1 MTENISK
8 LATRRRAHGARKERL
23 KELIAA
29 NSVLTGG
36 DFQLASGGA
45 STVFFDMKKTLLT
58 PEGANLTADLILEL
72 IADDS
77 VDAIGGLVIG
87 ACPIADAVCV
97 KSHPDRPITAFYVR
111 KEAKSTG
118 TQNMIEGT
126 LRGDE
131 RVVLVDD
138 VTTKGGSTLRA
149 VQAVRDL
156 GCHVVRA
163 ITVVDR
169 LEGARQNMAEHDVEL
184 VSLFTRDDFLD

>member
-1 MTENISK
+1 MTENLSK
-8 LATRRRAHGARKERL
+8 LATRRRASGSKKARL
-23 KELIAA
+23 KALIAA

-36 DFQLASGGA
+36 DFKLASGGA

-58 PEGANLTADLILEL
+58 PEGANLTADLILDL
-72 IADDS
+72 IADDN

-97 KSHPDRPITAFYVR
+97 KSHPDRPIAAFYVR

-118 TQNMIEGT
+118 TQNRIEGT

-138 VTTKGGSTLRA
+138 VTTQGGSTLRA
-149 VQAVRDL
+149 VQAVREL
-156 GCHVVRA
+156 GCSVVRA

-169 LEGARQNMAEHDVEL
+169 LEGAKQNLAEHDVEL

>member
-8 LATRRRAHGARKERL
+8 LATRRGGRGAKKARL
-23 KELIAA
+23 KALIAA
-29 NSVLTGG
+29 HSVLTGG

-58 PEGANLTADLILEL
+58 PEGANLTADLILDL
-72 IADDS
+72 ISDYP

-97 KSHPDRPITAFYVR
+97 KSYPDRPITAFYVR
-111 KEAKSTG
+111 KEPKSTG

-149 VQAVRDL
+149 VMAVREL
-156 GCHVVRA
+156 GCSVVRA

-169 LEGARQNMAEHDVEL
+169 LEGAKQNLAEHDVEL